1 MAIKSSGSLSMVTD
15 IVGEFGG
22 TAPHGLKEYYRN
34 GSAGVSS
41 QNTNIPTSGEIGFK
55 DFYGAVL
62 QFSHTI
68 SGTHLQMNLNTYL
81 VGQGWNGADPVVLTI
96 PSSTWL
102 YSNSTSVAGLTIPS
116 NLSGKLTIHH
126 YGKIIGMGGQGGDAG
141 QNDAG
146 AGGPAVSNSAS
157 GVVLHTYSG
166 SFIAGGGGGGGSFL
180 YGGGGGGAGGG
191 RGGNSNSRHTTLSGG
206 AGNTSAPV
214 DNPVGYQ
221 GYGNGG
227 ASWGSP
233 YVDYNYCG
241 SDGGSGNPSAPQGGT
256 AGGGGATAID
266 TGSSCGFYGGAGS
279 GGGRR
284 LPGTG
289 AAGGNRSGPYRSS
302 STEGGT
308 GGSAGNVGRNGIG
321 SYGQEDGAGGGGGWG
336 AAGGTAV
343 GSTARGGGAGGAAWA
358 GTNWASRP
366 TASGTIYGST

>member
-15 IVGEFGG
+15 IVGEFDG

-116 NLSGKLTIHH
+116 NLSGKLTGHH

-157 GVVLHTYSG
+157 GACCTPILVRTSQ
-166 SFIAGGGGGGGSFL
+166 AGGRWWVISL
-180 YGGGGGGAGGG
+180 RRRRRWRGG
-191 RGGNSNSRHTTLSGG
+191 RPGGNSNSRHTTLSGG

-214 DNPVGYQ
+214 NNPVGYQ

-289 AAGGNRSGPYRSS
+289 AAG
-302 STEGGT
+302 
-308 GGSAGNVGRNGIG
+308 
-321 SYGQEDGAGGGGGWG
+321 W
-336 AAGGTAV
+336 
-343 GSTARGGGAGGAAWA
+343 
-358 GTNWASRP
+358 
-366 TASGTIYGST
+366 